1 MSGLRIAL
9 LANLEKNAPHG
20 VGEAQDRWAE
30 LDSERTVEAIA
41 ASLRQGGHKVTFL
54 EGDES
59 LCGRLRRGH
68 FDIAFNICEG
78 HRGDSRESHV
88 PALLEMLGIPYT
100 GSKVLCLALTL
111 DKPMTKRV
119 LAFHGLPTPRFQ
131 VFDHPFANLDSDLR
145 YPLFV
150 KPAGEG
156 TGMGINGD
164 SVVRDESQLRRQLQW
179 LIETYGQPALVE
191 EYVEGREITVGVLGN
206 AELQVLPPLEI
217 DLSTCPPEER
227 GIYTSR
233 IKAELPTVP
242 RYLCPAGLSE
252 AVVDELS
259 RLAVAAFRALGCMD
273 VARVDFKLDAHDGDR
288 PYILEVN
295 PLPGLSPG
303 ISDMVMQAEADGMSH
318 AELINAILG
327 AALERYPELA
337 RRTERVPALTVA
349 QQENGQARRPFF
361 LRSGRPMCASERRS
375 APLRRGRA

>member
-9 LANLEKNAPHG
+9 LANLKSNAPHG
-20 VGEAQDRWAE
+20 AGEPQDRWAE

-41 ASLRQGGHKVTFL
+41 ASLRQGGHEVIFL
-54 EGDES
+54 EGDEA
-59 LCGRLRRGH
+59 LCGRLRRGD

-119 LAFHGLPTPRFQ
+119 LSFHGLTTPRFQ
-131 VFDHPFANLDSDLR
+131 VFDHPFADLASDLS

-150 KPAGEG
+150 KPVGEG

-164 SVVRDESQLRRQLQW
+164 SVVRDESQLRGQLQW
-179 LIETYGQPALVE
+179 LIQTYGQPALVE

-206 AELQVLPPLEI
+206 AVLQVLPPLEI

-242 RYLCPAGLSE
+242 RYLCPATLSE
-252 AVVDELS
+252 PMVHELS
-259 RLAVAAFRALGCMD
+259 RLAVAAFRSLGCLD
-273 VARVDFKLDAHDGDR
+273 VARVDFKLDSHDGDR

-303 ISDMVMQAEADGMSH
+303 VSDLVFEAEAVGMSH
-318 AELINAILG
+318 ADLISAILL
-327 AALERYPELA
+327 AALERYPALA
-337 RRTERVPALTVA
+337 RRTQRVPALSLA
-349 QQENGQARRPFF
+349 Q
-361 LRSGRPMCASERRS
+361 
-375 APLRRGRA
+375 

>member
-9 LANLEKNAPHG
+9 LANLKSNAPHG
-20 VGEAQDRWAE
+20 AGEPQDKWAE

-41 ASLRQGGHKVTFL
+41 ASLRQGGHEVTFL

-59 LCGRLRRGH
+59 LCGGLRKGD

-131 VFDHPFANLDSDLR
+131 VFDDPFASLDSSLG

-164 SVVRDESQLRRQLQW
+164 SVVRDESELRRQLRW
-179 LIETYGQPALVE
+179 LYETYGRPALVE

-217 DLSTCPPEER
+217 DLSTCPPEEH

-233 IKAELPTVP
+233 IKADLPTMP
-242 RYLCPAGLSE
+242 RYLCPAALSE
-252 AVVDELS
+252 AQVDELS
-259 RLAVAAFRALGCMD
+259 RLAVAAFRALGCLD
-273 VARVDFKLDAHDGDR
+273 VARVDFKLDARNGER
-288 PYILEVN
+288 PYILELN

-303 ISDMVMQAEADGMSH
+303 ISDLVFEAEAAGMGH
-318 AELINAILG
+318 ADLINAVLA

-337 RRTERVPALTVA
+337 ARTQPVSALTVS
-349 QQENGQARRPFF
+349 Q
-361 LRSGRPMCASERRS
+361 
-375 APLRRGRA
+375 

>member
-1 MSGLRIAL
+1 MSGLRVAL
-9 LANLEKNAPHG
+9 LANLKKNAPHG
-20 VGEAQDRWAE
+20 AGEPQDRWAE
-30 LDSERTVEAIA
+30 LDSERTIDSIA
-41 ASLRQGGHKVTFL
+41 AGLREEGHEVTFL

-59 LCGRLRRGH
+59 LYGRLRRSH

-78 HRGDSRESHV
+78 HRGESRESHV

-111 DKPMTKRV
+111 DKPMAKRV

-131 VFDHPFANLDSDLR
+131 VFDHPFAALDPDLG

-164 SVVRDESQLRRQLQW
+164 SIVRDESQLRRQLGW

-206 AELQVLPPLEI
+206 AELRVLPPLEI
-217 DLSTCPPEER
+217 DLSTCPREER

-242 RYLCPAGLSE
+242 RYLCPAALSQ
-252 AVVDELS
+252 AQVDELS
-259 RLAVAAFRALGCMD
+259 ELAVAAFRSLGCLD
-273 VARVDFKLDAHDGDR
+273 VARVDFKLDAHDSER

-303 ISDMVMQAEADGMSH
+303 VSDLVFEAEAVGMTH
-318 AELINAILG
+318 AELINAILV

-337 RRTERVPALTVA
+337 RRVQLVPASSVA
-349 QQENGQARRPFF
+349 Q
-361 LRSGRPMCASERRS
+361 
-375 APLRRGRA
+375 

>member
-1 MSGLRIAL
+1 MSALKIAL
-9 LANLEKNAPHG
+9 LANLKKNAPHG
-20 VGEAQDRWAE
+20 VGEPQDRWAE

-41 ASLRQGGHKVTFL
+41 ASLRQRGHEVTFL
-54 EGDES
+54 EGGES
-59 LCGRLRRGH
+59 LCGHLRKGH

-119 LAFHGLPTPRFQ
+119 LAFRGLPTPRFQ
-131 VFDHPFANLDSDLR
+131 VFDHPLADLDPDLR

-164 SVVRDESQLRRQLQW
+164 SVVRDESELRRQLHW
-179 LIETYGQPALVE
+179 LFETYGQPALVE

-233 IKAELPTVP
+233 IKAELPSVP
-242 RYLCPAGLSE
+242 RYLCPAALSE
-252 AVVDELS
+252 ALVDGLS
-259 RLAVAAFRALGCMD
+259 RLAVAGFRALGCLD

-303 ISDMVMQAEADGMSH
+303 ISDLVFEAEAMGMSH
-318 AELINAILG
+318 ADLINAILD

-337 RRTERVPALTVA
+337 RRTQRVPALTVA
-349 QQENGQARRPFF
+349 Q
-361 LRSGRPMCASERRS
+361 
-375 APLRRGRA
+375 

>member
-1 MSGLRIAL
+1 MSALKIAL
-9 LANLEKNAPHG
+9 LANLKKNAPHG
-20 VGEAQDRWAE
+20 VGEPQDRWAE

-41 ASLRQGGHKVTFL
+41 ASLRQRGHEVTFL
-54 EGDES
+54 EGGES
-59 LCGRLRRGH
+59 LCGHLRKGH

-78 HRGDSRESHV
+78 HRGDSRESQV

-131 VFDHPFANLDSDLR
+131 VFDHPFADLGPDLS

-164 SVVRDESQLRRQLQW
+164 SVVRREGELRRQLHW
-179 LIETYGQPALVE
+179 LFETYGQPALVE

-233 IKAELPTVP
+233 IKAELPSMP
-242 RYLCPAGLSE
+242 RYLCPAALSG
-252 AVVDELS
+252 ALVDQLS
-259 RLAVAAFRALGCMD
+259 RLAVAAFRALGCLD

-303 ISDMVMQAEADGMSH
+303 ISDLVFEAEAMGMSH
-318 AELINAILG
+318 ADLINAILD

-337 RRTERVPALTVA
+337 RRTQRVPALTVA
-349 QQENGQARRPFF
+349 Q
-361 LRSGRPMCASERRS
+361 
-375 APLRRGRA
+375 

>member
-9 LANLEKNAPHG
+9 LANLKKNAPQG
-20 VGEAQDRWAE
+20 PGEPRDRWSE

-41 ASLRQGGHKVTFL
+41 ASLRQGGHQVTFL

-59 LCGRLRRGH
+59 LCGHLRRGD

-78 HRGDSRESHV
+78 HRGDARESHV

-111 DKPMTKRV
+111 DKPMTKRI

-131 VFDHPFANLDSDLR
+131 VFDDPCADVDPGLR

-156 TGMGINGD
+156 TGMGISGD
-164 SVVRDESQLRRQLQW
+164 SVVRDEDQLRRQLQW
-179 LIETYGQPALVE
+179 LIETYAQPALVE

-217 DLSTCPPEER
+217 DLSTCPPEEG

-242 RYLCPAGLSE
+242 RYLCPAALSE
-252 AVVDELS
+252 ALADELS
-259 RLAVAAFRALGCMD
+259 RLAVAAFRALDCLD

-288 PYILEVN
+288 PYILELN

-303 ISDMVMQAEADGMSH
+303 ISDLVMEAEAAGMSH
-318 AELINAILG
+318 ADLINGVLL

-337 RRTERVPALTVA
+337 RRTQPVSALTAA
-349 QQENGQARRPFF
+349 Q
-361 LRSGRPMCASERRS
+361 
-375 APLRRGRA
+375 

>member
-9 LANLEKNAPHG
+9 LANLKSNAPHG
-20 VGEAQDRWAE
+20 AGEPQDRWAE

-41 ASLRQGGHKVTFL
+41 ASLRQGGHEVTFL
-54 EGDES
+54 EGGES
-59 LCGRLRRGH
+59 LCGRLSKGD

-131 VFDHPFANLDSDLR
+131 VF
-145 YPLFV
+145 V
-150 KPAGEG
+150 TPAGEG

-164 SVVRDESQLRRQLQW
+164 SVVRDESELRRQLRW
-179 LIETYGQPALVE
+179 LYETYGRPALVE

-217 DLSTCPPEER
+217 DLSTCPPEEH

-233 IKAELPTVP
+233 IKADLPTMP
-242 RYLCPAGLSE
+242 RYLCPAALSE
-252 AVVDELS
+252 AQVDELS
-259 RLAVAAFRALGCMD
+259 RLAVAAFRALGCLD
-273 VARVDFKLDAHDGDR
+273 VARVDFKLDARDGER
-288 PYILEVN
+288 PYILELN

-303 ISDMVMQAEADGMSH
+303 ISDLVFEAEAAGMNH
-318 AELINAILG
+318 ADLINAVLA

-337 RRTERVPALTVA
+337 AQTQPVPALAAA
-349 QQENGQARRPFF
+349 Q
-361 LRSGRPMCASERRS
+361 
-375 APLRRGRA
+375 